1 MPERCLSAVES
12 GGLRLAASMAWLA
25 HRVEPAEGGTK
36 TFNTLDRLILGV
48 GEEVLDHGILGVGE
62 EVWHADRRIRAK
74 RQTGA
79 RGKGRGVREDRERK
93 G

>member
-48 GEEVLDHGILGVGE
+48 GEEVLDRGILGVGE
-62 EVWHADRRIRAK
+62 EVWHADRRIRTK
-74 RQTGA
+74 QQTGA
-79 RGKGRGVREDRERK
+79 RGKGRGVREDRKRK
-93 G
+93 R